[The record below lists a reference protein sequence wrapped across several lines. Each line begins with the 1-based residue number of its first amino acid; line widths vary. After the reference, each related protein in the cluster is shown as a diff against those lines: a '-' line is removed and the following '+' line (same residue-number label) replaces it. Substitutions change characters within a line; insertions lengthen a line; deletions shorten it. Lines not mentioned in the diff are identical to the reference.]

1 MSEEAQWFV
10 MQGEEQLGPYSG
22 AQLVEFAT
30 NGNIGRESLV
40 WAEGME
46 SWLPASQIEGLFP
59 AETAPAQA
67 APAPMAAAG
76 NPYGTPMA
84 APADPSA
91 PYPSPE
97 VGPGKFGLWMGL
109 FLGGIALMLIG
120 GLMAGLVGANADV
133 GPDQEISGQAAT
145 GVIIA
150 SLLAMAGYL
159 VTLLSVIPFYITLF
173 RAWKCLQPGGMARST
188 PGKAIGFMFI
198 PFFNFYWIF
207 IAIKGL
213 ATDWNRTVTTF
224 EDLKAAPRFSEGVF
238 LTFCIGVF
246 LQPLGLIMMFP
257 VLSQMSKG
265 VNYFCYRPKP
275 GQSVFGGS
283 GGTDGGGVT
292 QAGGGLRI
300 GGGFTKY

>member
-1 MSEEAQWFV
+1 
-10 MQGEEQLGPYSG
+10 MQGEEQIGPYTG

-30 NGNIGRESLV
+30 NGNIVRETLV

-46 SWLPASQIEGLFP
+46 NWLPAGQIEGVFP
-59 AETAPAQA
+59 AEAAPAQA
-67 APAPMAAAG
+67 APAQMAPAG
-76 NPYGTPMA
+76 SPYGAQMT

-109 FLGGIALMLIG
+109 FLGGIVLMAVG
-120 GLMAGLVGANADV
+120 GLMGALTAKNTQIGPDGEVIASASESVGA
-133 GPDQEISGQAAT
+133 
-145 GVIIA
+145 IIGA
-150 SLLAMAGYL
+150 LLIIGGYL
-159 VTLLSVIPFYITLF
+159 TTILSVIPFYMTLF

-198 PFFNFYWIF
+198 PFFNLYWIF
-207 IAIKGL
+207 MAIKGL
-213 ATDWNRTVTTF
+213 ATDWNRTMDTF
-224 EDLKAAPRFSEGVF
+224 EDLKAAPKFSEGVF

-265 VNYFCYRPKP
+265 VNFFCYRPKP
-275 GQSVFGGS
+275 GQGVFGG
-283 GGTDGGGVT
+283 GGDATGGGGAAT
-292 QAGGGLRI
+292 QPAAGGLRI
-300 GGGFTKY
+300 GGGFTQH

>member
-1 MSEEAQWFV
+1 
-10 MQGEEQLGPYSG
+10 
-22 AQLVEFAT
+22 
-30 NGNIGRESLV
+30 
-40 WAEGME
+40 ME
-46 SWLPASQIEGLFP
+46 NWLPAGQIEGVFP
-59 AETAPAQA
+59 AEAAPAQM
-67 APAPMAAAG
+67 APAG
-76 NPYGTPMA
+76 SPYGTQMA

-91 PYPSPE
+91 PYPAPE

-109 FLGGIALMLIG
+109 FLGGIALILIG
-120 GLMAGLVGANADV
+120 GLMVALVGSNARLDAE
-133 GPDQEISGQAAT
+133 GNPSNQATA
-145 GVIIA
+145 GMLIA
-150 SLLAMAGYL
+150 GILGMAGYL
-159 VTLLSVIPFYITLF
+159 VTLLSVVPFYMTLF

-188 PGKAIGFMFI
+188 PGQAIGFMFI

-207 IAIKGL
+207 MAIKGL
-213 ATDWNRTVTTF
+213 ATDWNRTVGTF
-224 EDLKAAPRFSEGVF
+224 EDLKAAPKFSEGVF

-283 GGTDGGGVT
+283 PGTGGGTVT

-300 GGGFTKY
+300 GGGFTQH